1 MRIQS
6 VITAQNCSIEMP
18 LGHEVGYLQNLTI
31 QANYDLQPVKNLYQH
46 TIQDYTQGVA
56 QYTVSAQRAFVEMD
70 SFFGDQRAVNQLL
83 DSIEGLLS
91 KENEGT
97 SSADAFNQTLNK
109 IGTVLKTGEMILD
122 KITDKKAK
130 NVVDTVKEL
139 FLGDTNIGDL
149 FTQFE
154 FDIRVS
160 NPIVQYPEGLAD
172 QTSRLADIFTAN
184 RSDLF
189 LLRGCKVGSRNISIS
204 PDNVAV
210 MEGIEIFA
218 KTLEDSVLRGSP
230 VT

>member
-1 MRIQS
+1 
-6 VITAQNCSIEMP
+6 
-18 LGHEVGYLQNLTI
+18 
-31 QANYDLQPVKNLYQH
+31 
-46 TIQDYTQGVA
+46 
-56 QYTVSAQRAFVEMD
+56 MD